1 MTLNWG
7 KGIVFVYSIFA
18 LSMLGL
24 AYQSTKHDVGLVKKD
39 YYDDEINY
47 QTHYVKMQNARQL
60 TTDLKIAFDST
71 GRDIL
76 LTFPTHLPKPSGKVL
91 LFRPSQTGVDA
102 TLDIVTDAQ
111 YSMIIST
118 KSLLSGLWKI
128 KVDWQA
134 NGKDYYKEQ
143 PLTIGK

>member
-1 MTLNWG
+1 MALNWG
-7 KGIVFVYSIFA
+7 KGIALVYTLFA

-39 YYDDEINY
+39 YYDDDINY

-60 TTDLKIAFDST
+60 TTDLSIALDST
-71 GRDIL
+71 GSEIVL
-76 LTFPTHLPKPSGKVL
+76 HFPKDLPKPTGKIL

-102 TLDIVTDAQ
+102 TLDIETDAQ
-111 YSMIIST
+111 YSMAVPT
-118 KSLLSGLWKI
+118 KSLQSGLWKI

-143 PLTIGK
+143 PLVIE

>member
-1 MTLNWG
+1 MTLDWG
-7 KGIVFVYSIFA
+7 KGIALVYSIFA

-39 YYDDEINY
+39 YYEDDINY

-60 TTDLKIAFDST
+60 TTDLTIKFDAT
-71 GRDIL
+71 GSEIIL
-76 LTFPTHLPKPSGKVL
+76 HFPTDLPKPSGKVL
-91 LFRPSQTGVDA
+91 LFRPSQSSNDVS
-102 TLDIVTDAQ
+102 LDIETDAQ
-111 YSMIIST
+111 NSMVVPT
-118 KSLLSGLWKI
+118 KSFQAGLWKI